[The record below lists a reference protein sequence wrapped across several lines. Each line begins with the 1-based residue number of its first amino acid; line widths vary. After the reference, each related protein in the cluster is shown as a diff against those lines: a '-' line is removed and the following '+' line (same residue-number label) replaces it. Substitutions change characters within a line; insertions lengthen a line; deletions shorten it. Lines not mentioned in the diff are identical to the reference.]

1 MSPYWYRNYI
11 NSLTGITYWQDLVKG
26 ILNDDRVNERLDDQ
40 DTVTMKI
47 RKGGKVYRVVVSDIT
62 PVEEKIEIEFEG
74 DEPSRHLTLLSDCT
88 HP

>member
-26 ILNDDRVNERLDDQ
+26 ILNDDRVNERLEDQ

-62 PVEEKIEIEFEG
+62 PVEE
-74 DEPSRHLTLLSDCT
+74 RNRV
-88 HP
+88 

>member
-74 DEPSRHLTLLSDCT
+74 NEPSRHRLLLSDCT

>member
-26 ILNDDRVNERLDDQ
+26 ILNDDRVNERLNDQ

-74 DEPSRHLTLLSDCT
+74 DEPSRHPDFTE
-88 HP
+88 